1 MNLNNVPLGIDS
13 QSWVLKNDGK
23 IFNDNR
29 ELFKLENEPQEG
41 DVIGVAFDHIDLMF
55 YVNNK
60 PIEHSILNIKGNE
73 IFPVVYVDE
82 GAILDVSF
90 TTFQFEPPQGFDRI
104 LIEKSLL

>member
-41 DVIGVAFDHIDLMF
+41 DVIGVVFDHIDLMF
-55 YVNNK
+55 YVNK
-60 PIEHSILNIKGNE
+60 PIEHSILNIKGNQ

-82 GAILDVSF
+82 GAIDDVSF
-90 TTFQFEPPQGFDRI
+90 TTFQYNMI
-104 LIEKSLL
+104 